1 VDTWTM
7 RIEVVDPRRPRHKR
21 DGFDSHTLM
30 VALLEALV
38 QSALVAAMGELLASN
53 GCPFRHCLGADRAFY
68 WDAKC

>member
-1 VDTWTM
+1 
-7 RIEVVDPRRPRHKR
+7 
-21 DGFDSHTLM
+21 LM
-30 VALLEALV
+30 IALLEALF